1 MHGLSWRAVGTL
13 VLSSMVFGCSDADG
27 GSGGSSGTGGAGGG
41 TSGTPGSKPAC
52 SGEPSGSAVPDA
64 RADAAAAFDA
74 TGTTVVM
81 YGGDTAIPVCGDVP
95 KRTHVGDTWILD
107 PACGDWVELS
117 VTGPGTRARHA
128 MATDAAGNR
137 ALLFGGRTRAGA
149 SGAYTVLGDVWA
161 FDFASRTWSELAT
174 TGAAPSPR
182 YNAGVAVLGGKL
194 YVFGGSTDTTGL
206 NFEPQ
211 DDLYALDLQTLAWE
225 SITVS
230 SMVPPARLFHAMAAD
245 EDSGKL
251 FVYSGGDEGA
261 FTGPFLPCTWAFDAS
276 TNAWSELVAD
286 RTAITD
292 SARIKLGML
301 ARPSEQGPTLFFFGG
316 HDDGALGN
324 RNDVGALDS
333 GAGAWRLAQE
343 GDVANAGSNGACDFP
358 ADFTLVDPASPERR
372 SSFAFAARPDGA
384 AFVVFGGDS
393 NCGRLNDAWWF
404 DATAEAWT
412 PIRTTLAGVVCER
425 TGSTSCQSL
434 CQ

>member
-1 MHGLSWRAVGTL
+1 M
-13 VLSSMVFGCSDADG
+13 
-27 GSGGSSGTGGAGGG
+27 
-41 TSGTPGSKPAC
+41 
-52 SGEPSGSAVPDA
+52 
-64 RADAAAAFDA
+64 
-74 TGTTVVM
+74 
-81 YGGDTAIPVCGDVP
+81 
-95 KRTHVGDTWILD
+95 
-107 PACGDWVELS
+107 
-117 VTGPGTRARHA
+117 
-128 MATDAAGNR
+128 
-137 ALLFGGRTRAGA
+137 
-149 SGAYTVLGDVWA
+149 
-161 FDFASRTWSELAT
+161 
-174 TGAAPSPR
+174 
-182 YNAGVAVLGGKL
+182 LGGKL

-393 NCGRLNDAWWF
+393 DCGRLNDAWWF

-412 PIRTTLAGVVCER
+412 RSGPPSPASCASAPGARPANRCASEPTARDAGLVLGRRMRARDRLRLGDAARASHPRRRRRSRARARRVSRRRHARRHRRPGPPRYRVRLAV
-425 TGSTSCQSL
+425 
-434 CQ
+434 